1 MPIFHAVKCI
11 EASVLM
17 RLLSKLSLSLMK
29 LLLYEVITAT
39 IRSADPLKRKHGM
52 KHQNLALITAMFA
65 LSACGAPH
73 YSTATLNS
81 EVNALSKVSSNIL
94 SQPKL
99 TKSLSGDFNN
109 DLSKIVTNSSEYI
122 VAVNNYYS
130 ASSQILVADAD
141 RELQISASAN
151 AGQTIKDGAGLA
163 STTERGA
170 SANLSVSQLIFDGG
184 SSVARIDQARAN
196 AFIAEMDVELAA
208 NSIAKDAAVSW
219 IDLDTL
225 LKRDTR
231 FEALMTKTEKML
243 AQMATLVASGMVD
256 KSASASAEIAARSLS
271 LEKANLDAQI
281 AAASASYMKF
291 FGTVPKDLS
300 TPPSLLTAADLAHIQ
315 RNWNR
320 APIMAKTAA
329 QVLSAKQ
336 SLIAAQG
343 REKPTVGFKA
353 GMASPMEKDER
364 TTYAIGLEVS
374 WIIGDGGR
382 READTAA
389 QAANLKAAEQK
400 LQGAKLAGKR
410 ELDTALSRRTAL
422 TASLKTLTAQEVAS
436 QNELEIN
443 WSQLATG
450 QTTVRQL
457 IQAEEKAYRTS
468 DQKISVASEL
478 LKVDFEMLATSGLLS
493 KRLGINTNK
502 TETKATK

>member
-1 MPIFHAVKCI
+1 
-11 EASVLM
+11 
-17 RLLSKLSLSLMK
+17 
-29 LLLYEVITAT
+29 
-39 IRSADPLKRKHGM
+39 M

-65 LSACGAPH
+65 LSACGAPQ
-73 YSTATLNS
+73 YSTAKLNS
-81 EVNALSKVSSNIL
+81 EVNALSKVSSDIL
-94 SQPKL
+94 SQSKL
-99 TKSLSGDFNN
+99 AKALSGDFKN
-109 DLSKIVTNSSEYI
+109 DLSKIVINSPEYI
-122 VAVNNYYS
+122 VSMSNYNRS
-130 ASSQILVADAD
+130 LSEILVADAD

-151 AGQTIKDGAGLA
+151 AGQTVKDGAGLS

-184 SSVARIDQARAN
+184 SSVAKIDQARAN
-196 AFIAEMDVELAA
+196 AFIAEMDVALAA
-208 NSIAKDAAVSW
+208 NTTAKDAAVSW
-219 IDLDTL
+219 ISLDTL
-225 LKRDTR
+225 NKRDTR
-231 FEALMTKTEKML
+231 FQALMTKTEKML
-243 AQMATLVASGMVD
+243 TQMETLVASGMVD
-256 KSASASAEIAARSLS
+256 KSASASAEIAARALS

-281 AAASASYMKF
+281 AAAEASYMKF
-291 FGTVPKDLS
+291 FGAVPKNLT
-300 TPPSLLTAADLAHIQ
+300 TPPSLLTAADLTHIQ

-320 APIMAKTAA
+320 APIMAQTAA

-336 SLIAAQG
+336 SLLVAQG

-382 READTAA
+382 REANTAA

-400 LQGAKLAGKR
+400 LKGAKLAGKR

-422 TASLKTLTAQEVAS
+422 TASLDTLVAQEAAS
-436 QNELEIN
+436 QNELEIM

-468 DQKISVASEL
+468 DQRISVASEL
-478 LKVDFEMLATSGLLS
+478 LKIDYEMLASSGLLS
-493 KRLGINTNK
+493 KRLGIATNK
-502 TETKATK
+502 TTTKAAK

>member
-1 MPIFHAVKCI
+1 
-11 EASVLM
+11 
-17 RLLSKLSLSLMK
+17 
-29 LLLYEVITAT
+29 
-39 IRSADPLKRKHGM
+39 M

-65 LSACGAPH
+65 LSACGAPQ
-73 YSTATLNS
+73 YSTAKLNS
-81 EVNALSKVSSNIL
+81 EVNALSKVSSDIL
-94 SQPKL
+94 SQSKL
-99 TKSLSGDFNN
+99 AKALSGDFKN
-109 DLSKIVTNSSEYI
+109 DLSKIVINSPEYI
-122 VAVNNYYS
+122 VSMSNYNRS
-130 ASSQILVADAD
+130 LSEILVADAD

-151 AGQTIKDGAGLA
+151 AGQTVKDGAGLS

-196 AFIAEMDVELAA
+196 AFIAEMDVALVA
-208 NSIAKDAAVSW
+208 NTTAKDAAVSW
-219 IDLDTL
+219 ISLDTL
-225 LKRDTR
+225 NKRDTR
-231 FEALMTKTEKML
+231 FQALMTKTEKML
-243 AQMATLVASGMVD
+243 TQMETLVASGMVD
-256 KSASASAEIAARSLS
+256 KSASASAEIAARALS

-281 AAASASYMKF
+281 SAAEASYMKF
-291 FGTVPKDLS
+291 FGAVPKNLT
-300 TPPSLLTAADLAHIQ
+300 TPPSLLTAADLTHIR

-320 APIMAKTAA
+320 APIVAQTAA

-336 SLIAAQG
+336 SLLVAQG

-364 TTYAIGLEVS
+364 TSYAIGLEVS

-382 READTAA
+382 REANTAA

-400 LQGAKLAGKR
+400 LKGAKLAGKR

-422 TASLKTLTAQEVAS
+422 TASLDTLVAQEAAS
-436 QNELEIN
+436 QNELEIM

-468 DQKISVASEL
+468 DQRISVASEL
-478 LKVDFEMLATSGLLS
+478 LKIDYEMLASSGLLS
-493 KRLGINTNK
+493 KRLGIATNK
-502 TETKATK
+502 TITKAAK

>member
-1 MPIFHAVKCI
+1 
-11 EASVLM
+11 
-17 RLLSKLSLSLMK
+17 
-29 LLLYEVITAT
+29 
-39 IRSADPLKRKHGM
+39 M

-65 LSACGAPH
+65 LSACGAPQ
-73 YSTATLNS
+73 YSPAKLSS
-81 EVNALSKVSSNIL
+81 EVNALSKVSSDIL

-99 TKSLSGDFNN
+99 AKTLSGDFKN
-109 DLSKIVTNSSEYI
+109 DLSKIVINSPEYI
-122 VAVNNYYS
+122 LSVSNYNRS
-130 ASSQILVADAD
+130 LSEILVADAD

-151 AGQTIKDGAGLA
+151 AGQTVKDGAGLA

-196 AFIAEMDVELAA
+196 AFIAEMDVALAA
-208 NSIAKDAAVSW
+208 NTTAKDAAVSW
-219 IDLDTL
+219 VNLDTL
-225 LKRDTR
+225 NKRDTR
-231 FEALMTKTEKML
+231 FQALMTKTEKML
-243 AQMATLVASGMVD
+243 TQMKTLVASGMID
-256 KSASASAEIAARSLS
+256 KSASASAEIAARALS

-281 AAASASYMKF
+281 AAAEASYMKF
-291 FGTVPKDLS
+291 FGAVPKNLA
-300 TPPSLLTAADLAHIQ
+300 TPPSLLTAADLTHIQ

-320 APIMAKTAA
+320 APIMAQTAA

-336 SLIAAQG
+336 SLLVAQG

-382 READTAA
+382 REANTAA

-400 LQGAKLAGKR
+400 LKGAKLAGKR

-422 TASLKTLTAQEVAS
+422 TASLDTLVAQEAAS
-436 QNELEIN
+436 QNELEIM

-468 DQKISVASEL
+468 DQRISVASEL
-478 LKVDFEMLATSGLLS
+478 LKIDYEMLASSGLLS

-502 TETKATK
+502 TIIKAEK